1 MFSWF
6 KKHFIPHEENIHRP
20 HLLRDYSIR
29 NILVIL
35 IFLEMFTFLIPF
47 FSNVNFTGGMAAVLP
62 GILSDLTNANRTEQN
77 LPALTVSPLL
87 TEAAQLKAN
96 DMATYGYFAH
106 TSPTGK
112 SPWYWL
118 DQVGYNYQYAGEN
131 LAVNFSDSQ
140 DVVNA
145 WMASPTHRANI
156 VKGNYTEVGTAIATG
171 LYQGQETTFVVQD
184 YANPMPT
191 AQATDVVRPDSFVP
205 SGRPTSVTTT
215 TVTAISPKTPIN
227 VLGAETIST
236 QNENTSAAQD
246 TTTSSTIKATT
257 MQKLLASPRQ
267 MANIFLYAVF
277 GIIIVSL
284 ILYIVIKRKNL
295 HLDLITNGLIV
306 IVVIGA
312 LFLANYYLT
321 HHNMLIT
328 SSLDYT
334 RL

>member
-1 MFSWF
+1 
-6 KKHFIPHEENIHRP
+6 
-20 HLLRDYSIR
+20 
-29 NILVIL
+29 
-35 IFLEMFTFLIPF
+35 
-47 FSNVNFTGGMAAVLP
+47 
-62 GILSDLTNANRTEQN
+62 
-77 LPALTVSPLL
+77 
-87 TEAAQLKAN
+87 
-96 DMATYGYFAH
+96 
-106 TSPTGK
+106 
-112 SPWYWL
+112 
-118 DQVGYNYQYAGEN
+118 
-131 LAVNFSDSQ
+131 
-140 DVVNA
+140 
-145 WMASPTHRANI
+145 
-156 VKGNYTEVGTAIATG
+156 
-171 LYQGQETTFVVQD
+171 
-184 YANPMPT
+184 MPT